1 MNLAAVI
8 EQDLYNATDME
19 TAIAVGMDA
28 ADDEERGR
36 WRIAALVDQIDRAY
50 GKASVMDFAR
60 AINRKRTYVYEAGQ
74 TLGFYGLGNVLELT
88 ENRAVTFS
96 HMRDAMRAYRKL
108 HPKDLDGARDEALS
122 WLDVV
127 ANDLM
132 TVEQA
137 AVELKKRT
145 GNSAADRFQFTA
157 RVVLVG
163 KKTVVLHLDHANME
177 HFTFNAGEGAVLRFS
192 AHADNEGSHD
202 TR

>member
-1 MNLAAVI
+1 MNLAFTI

-19 TAIAVGMDA
+19 TAIAVGLDA
-28 ADDEERGR
+28 AEDEERGR
-36 WRIAALVDQIDRAY
+36 WRIAALVNQIDAAY
-50 GKASVMDFAR
+50 GKASVKDFAK

-96 HMRDAMRAYRKL
+96 HMRDAMRAYRKV
-108 HPKDLDGARDEALS
+108 HPKDQDAARDAALL
-122 WLDVV
+122 WLDTV

-137 AVELKKRT
+137 SIELKKRT
-145 GNSAADRFQFTA
+145 GNGMADRFQFTA

-163 KKTVVLHLDHANME
+163 KKTVVLALDEEDMQR
-177 HFTFNAGEGAVLRFS
+177 FKLNASEGTVLRFS
-192 AHADNEGSHD
+192 AHADKGDE
-202 TR
+202 